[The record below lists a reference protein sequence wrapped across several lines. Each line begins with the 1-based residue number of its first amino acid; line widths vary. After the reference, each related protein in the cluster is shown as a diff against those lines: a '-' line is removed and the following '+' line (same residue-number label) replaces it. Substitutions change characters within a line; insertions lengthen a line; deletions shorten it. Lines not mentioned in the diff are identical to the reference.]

1 MAAKQIVRLGL
12 VAAFVVGCVISGA
25 AQQSNPKITPRD
37 QVTIEVYGIDQ
48 LKCTC
53 KVDGDGMLSFP
64 PLEKPVKAA
73 GLTVRELEAEIGRR
87 LLEEKWLTVNP
98 KVSADLI
105 QTKNKSVIVNGEVRT
120 PGVLNFAGEMSVLE
134 ALLQAGWVTDQAGDV
149 AFLVRA
155 SARTGAAVP
164 PTGTKD
170 PKAPKDPGVV
180 EVSIRELQGGGV
192 AAANLVL
199 ADGDMLVVKK
209 AEQVF
214 ITGFVSRPGAY
225 SVTAG
230 MTLKQVITLAG
241 GIAERGSQK
250 KIDIRRGDKK
260 LSNVK
265 YETTTVM
272 PGDTITVKAR
282 IF

>member
-12 VAAFVVGCVISGA
+12 MAAFVVGCVASGA
-25 AQQSNPKITPRD
+25 AQQSNPKISPRD
-37 QVTIEVYGIDQ
+37 QVSIEVYGIEA
-48 LKCTC
+48 LKCKC
-53 KVDGDGMLSFP
+53 KVDADGMISFP

-73 GLTVRELEAEIGRR
+73 GLTVRELETELSRR
-87 LLEEKWLTVNP
+87 LKDEDWLTVTP
-98 KVSADLI
+98 KVTVELE

-120 PGVLNFAGEMSVLE
+120 PGVVSFAGELTVLE
-134 ALLQAGWVTDQAGDV
+134 ALLQAGWTTPEAGDV
-149 AFLVRA
+149 ALLVRA
-155 SARTGAAVP
+155 SIMNGAAP
-164 PTGTKD
+164 PANTQDSKSPRET
-170 PKAPKDPGVV
+170 GVV
-180 EVSIRELQGGGV
+180 EVNIRELQGGGM

-225 SVTAG
+225 SVSAG

-241 GIAERGSQK
+241 GVSERGSQN
-250 KIDIRRGDKK
+250 KIDIRRGDRNVPK
-260 LSNVK
+260 VK
-265 YETTTVM
+265 YETTIVM